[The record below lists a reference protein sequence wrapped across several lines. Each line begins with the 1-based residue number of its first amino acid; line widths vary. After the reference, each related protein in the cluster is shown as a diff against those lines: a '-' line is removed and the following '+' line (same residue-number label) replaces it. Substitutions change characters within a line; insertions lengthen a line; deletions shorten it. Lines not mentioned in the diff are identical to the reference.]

1 MQPVIIV
8 MKMIGWTRIIASL
21 VEELLLA
28 TPHDTVYLMVIKRY
42 NVESVARNKVLY
54 VDISI
59 TWCGMLH
66 LSSQH
71 YVTL

>member
-1 MQPVIIV
+1 

-42 NVESVARNKVLY
+42 NVEGVARNKVLY
-54 VDISI
+54 VNIRI
-59 TWCGMLH
+59 TWSGMLH